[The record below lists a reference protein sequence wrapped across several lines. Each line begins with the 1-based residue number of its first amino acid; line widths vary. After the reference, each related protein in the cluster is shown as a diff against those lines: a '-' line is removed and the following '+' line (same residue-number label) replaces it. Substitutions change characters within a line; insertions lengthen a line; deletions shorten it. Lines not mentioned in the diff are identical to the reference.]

1 MTPEQIA
8 EGRRLLDAATPGP
21 WKFTDTSDHR
31 GNKGEFRAP
40 SPYNGLMLVG
50 PWCNEDDPELIVWA
64 RNNLPALL
72 DALDDAECESE
83 RLRGDWIIEDRQR
96 KAVEAALTQARAT
109 NARLNRRCQQAE
121 KAARENIDAC
131 QRAGVSFGRSL
142 ANYGAMLYLE
152 DLERARATI
161 ARVLKLID
169 EAEQSPSRGVQFGGT
184 PFPAVVGADQL
195 RAVLDG
201 DQ

>member
-8 EGRRLLDAATPGP
+8 EGRRLLDEADPAP
-21 WKFTDTSDHR
+21 WH
-31 GNKGEFRAP
+31 
-40 SPYNGLMLVG
+40 LVMR
-50 PWCNEDDPELIVWA
+50 PVTTIVDDDGMGIAQPFSHNADLIVWA

-72 DALDDAECESE
+72 DALDEAECEAE
-83 RLRGDWIIEDRQR
+83 RLRGDWIIENRQR
-96 KAVEAALTQARAT
+96 KAVESALTQARAT

-131 QRAGVSFGRSL
+131 QRAGMSFGRSL

-152 DLERARATI
+152 DLERAQATI
-161 ARVLKLID
+161 VRVQALID

-184 PFPAVVGADQL
+184 PFPASVGTDQL
-195 RAVLDG
+195 RAALDG

>member
-21 WKFTDTSDHR
+21 WNLDTDRHGHDEVSHR
-31 GNKGEFRAP
+31 R
-40 SPYNGLMLVG
+40 MVG
-50 PWCNEDDPELIVWA
+50 MSEVVAQVGRVRPDAELIVWA

-72 DALDDAECESE
+72 AALDDAECESE
-83 RLRGDWIIEDRQR
+83 RLRGDWIIENRQR
-96 KAVEAALTQARAT
+96 KAVEAALAQARAT

-131 QRAGVSFGRSL
+131 QRAGMSFGRSL

-152 DLERARATI
+152 DLERAQASIDRLRALTL
-161 ARVLKLID
+161 RPDGSSRPD
-169 EAEQSPSRGVQFGGT
+169 EFRISVRRIRAALGGVQ
-184 PFPAVVGADQL
+184 
-195 RAVLDG
+195 
-201 DQ
+201 